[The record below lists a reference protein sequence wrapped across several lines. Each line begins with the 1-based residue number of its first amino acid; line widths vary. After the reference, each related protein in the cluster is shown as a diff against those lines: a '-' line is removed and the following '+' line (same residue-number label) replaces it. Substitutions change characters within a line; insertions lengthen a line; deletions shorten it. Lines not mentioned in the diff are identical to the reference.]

1 MSAAAYSG
9 LVAPNYISD
18 LIGSPCCCGSR
29 GGLGQVDFCEEH
41 HRYWYNGERVPS
53 VTQLLA
59 GLDNFAGV
67 DPEVLEAARIRG
79 IAVHAATQL
88 DDEGDLDMTT
98 VDDIVRPYLYAWRQ
112 FRSDTG
118 FTPYPGGQERIV
130 YHQKYR
136 YAGRLDVI
144 GEMGGKRVLIDKK
157 SGEQVPLSA
166 GPQTA
171 AYMEAENVERRPVDY
186 IRARYVVQLRATG
199 EYSLVRYKDD
209 RGDLGCF
216 LSHLNIYQWRQR
228 NG

>member
-1 MSAAAYSG
+1 MKQS
-9 LVAPNYISD
+9 LELIDSD
-18 LIGSPCCCGSR
+18 PGFSTICITPCCCGSR

-41 HRYWYNGERVPS
+41 HRYYYNGERVPS

-118 FTPYPGGQERIV
+118 FTPYPDGQERIV
-130 YHQKYR
+130 YHPKYR
-136 YAGRLDVI
+136 YAGRLDVV
-144 GEMGGKRVLIDKK
+144 GEMGGDRVLIDKK
-157 SGEQVPLSA
+157 SGESVPLSA

-171 AYMEAENVERRPVDY
+171 AYMESWNETNPAVRK
-186 IRARYVVQLRATG
+186 RYVVQLRASG
-199 EYSLVRYKDD
+199 DYVLHPYKDQ
-209 RGDLGCF
+209 RGDFGCF